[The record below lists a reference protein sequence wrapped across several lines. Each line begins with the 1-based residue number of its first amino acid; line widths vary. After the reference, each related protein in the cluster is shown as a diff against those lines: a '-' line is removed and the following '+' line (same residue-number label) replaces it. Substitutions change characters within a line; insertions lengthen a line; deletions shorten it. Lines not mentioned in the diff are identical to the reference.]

1 MRCLKPNF
9 LFFFA
14 AASAGIFGSLS
25 YRLKSLGTVFFS
37 SNSNSNNSNN
47 NNSNNTGNS
56 NNSDNSNNGNNKN
69 NKSVY
74 CPKKISSIYSSLLIG
89 VRSDFSTFLIAWY

>member
-1 MRCLKPNF
+1 MSNF

-14 AASAGIFGSLS
+14 AASAGIVGSLS

-47 NNSNNTGNS
+47 NNNSSNNSNNTGNS
-56 NNSDNSNNGNNKN
+56 NNSDNSNNSNKN

-74 CPKKISSIYSSLLIG
+74 CPKKNKQYI
-89 VRSDFSTFLIAWY
+89 

>member
-1 MRCLKPNF
+1 MEDVKRKKKKSRSLDSWPMRCLKPNF

-37 SNSNSNNSNN
+37 SNSNSNNSS

-56 NNSDNSNNGNNKN
+56 NNSDNSNDSNKN

-74 CPKKISSIYSSLLIG
+74 CPKKNKQYI
-89 VRSDFSTFLIAWY
+89 